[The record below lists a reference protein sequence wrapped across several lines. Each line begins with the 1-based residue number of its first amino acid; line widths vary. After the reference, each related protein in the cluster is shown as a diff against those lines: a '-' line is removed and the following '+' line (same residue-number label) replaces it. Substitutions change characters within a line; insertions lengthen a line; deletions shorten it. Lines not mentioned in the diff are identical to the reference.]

1 MEDFYKR
8 KSLAEMTQ
16 EEWESLCDGCGRC
29 CFRKYIT
36 GYGKREKVH
45 FTRVAC
51 DLMDLKTGQ
60 CRNYQ
65 NRFKIIKDCLQL
77 TKDNVGKFD
86 WLPQSCAYRLLYYKQ
101 PLPLWHPLITGRKE
115 SVREAGIFIEN
126 GIHESQVNECDWDEY
141 EI

>member
-101 PLPLWHPLITGRKE
+101 PLPPWHPLITGRKE

>member
-1 MEDFYKR
+1 MPEFYKT
-8 KSLAEMTQ
+8 KSLSELSP

-101 PLPLWHPLITGRKE
+101 PLPPWHPLITGRKE

>member
-101 PLPLWHPLITGRKE
+101 PLPPWHPLITGRKE
-115 SVREAGIFIEN
+115 SVREAGILIQN
-126 GIHESQVNECDWDEY
+126 GIHEHEVDECDWDEY